1 MSTLEVL
8 ETLDWTN
15 STIRDKYQD
24 IILRENAH
32 MARICN
38 TAEGLA
44 LVSRQVIIPL
54 CNVKKN
60 YLPALRS

>member
-1 MSTLEVL
+1 MNMSTLEVL

-44 LVSRQVIIPL
+44 LVSR
-54 CNVKKN
+54 
-60 YLPALRS
+60 